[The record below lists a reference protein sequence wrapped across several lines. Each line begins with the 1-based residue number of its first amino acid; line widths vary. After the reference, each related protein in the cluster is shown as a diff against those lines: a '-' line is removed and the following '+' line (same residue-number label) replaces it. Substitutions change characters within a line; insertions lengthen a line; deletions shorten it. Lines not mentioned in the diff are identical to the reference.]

1 MVIRDMD
8 DRQYRGLFDDM
19 DDLMNEI
26 EKEMEGM
33 LRQFR
38 SNGLPMNRSI
48 TRGFTLEF
56 GPEGEPFFR
65 TFGDSMA
72 AEGTREPMIE
82 QFVDK
87 DSLRV
92 ICEVPGVDKDQI
104 KLQTT
109 DDTMDVSAET
119 PDRTYHANFSLKEA
133 VDPQSSEATYKN
145 GILEVRFKL
154 RSNTNKGY
162 REIRIQ

>member
-1 MVIRDMD
+1 MNEKE
-8 DRQYRGLFDDM
+8 YRGLFDDM
-19 DDLMNEI
+19 DDLMDEI

-48 TRGFTLEF
+48 TRGFTMEF

-72 AEGTREPMIE
+72 SQGQREPLIE
-82 QFVDK
+82 QYVDK
-87 DSLRV
+87 DALRV
-92 ICEVPGVDKDQI
+92 ICEVPGVERDAI
-104 KLQTT
+104 KLMAT
-109 DDTMDVSAET
+109 DDTMDISAET
-119 PDRTYHANFSLKEA
+119 EDRTYHANFSLKEP
-133 VDPQSSEATYKN
+133 VDPQTSEARYNN

-162 REIRIQ
+162 KEIRIQ

>member
-1 MVIRDMD
+1 MNEKE
-8 DRQYRGLFDDM
+8 YRGLFDDM
-19 DDLMNEI
+19 DDLMDEI

-38 SNGLPMNRSI
+38 NNGLPLNRSI
-48 TRGFTLEF
+48 TRGFTMEF

-72 AEGTREPMIE
+72 GPGSREPLIE
-82 QFVDK
+82 QYVDK

-92 ICEVPGVDKDQI
+92 ICEVPGVERDAI
-104 KLQTT
+104 KLRAT
-109 DDTMDVSAET
+109 DDTMDISAET
-119 PDRTYHANFSLKEA
+119 PERTYHANFSLKEP
-133 VDPQSSEATYKN
+133 VDPQSSEAKYNN

-162 REIRIQ
+162 RDIRIQ